1 MAFGDLKKPQS
12 FKMIFKSLCLKI
24 DCFLPFLTKWIPSK
38 SHPRWGPIGYL
49 KKKHQKQC
57 RLGPHDTLEQNWWH
71 HQVPWH
77 HAKWHHAKCGEAG
90 ALHTTP
96 LSFVPKALP
105 SLLWM
110 AKLTVLQH
118 WCEPG
123 ELKTVKPRTPGK
135 ILLCQCQQPFTLASV
150 GTQHLLERSNT
161 GRQGEEGRKSRRGR
175 TEIDAEE
182 QEEKGKHFREN
193 TFQREGWSPGTA
205 QSVIC
210 WINRADR
217 VHYS

>member
-1 MAFGDLKKPQS
+1 ML
-12 FKMIFKSLCLKI
+12 
-24 DCFLPFLTKWIPSK
+24 
-38 SHPRWGPIGYL
+38 
-49 KKKHQKQC
+49 
-57 RLGPHDTLEQNWWH
+57 WH
-71 HQVPWH
+71 HVNWH
-77 HAKWHHAKCGEAG
+77 RAKCGDAG

-123 ELKTVKPRTPGK
+123 EWKIVKPRTPGK
-135 ILLCQCQQPFTLASV
+135 ILLCQCQQHLHWPQCGHNIFWKDP
-150 GTQHLLERSNT
+150 TQEDK
-161 GRQGEEGRKSRRGR
+161 GEEGGKSRRGR
-175 TEIDAEE
+175 TESEE

-210 WINRADR
+210 WVNRADR